1 MKSKYA
7 LILFWMIFSTSLVSV
22 SFAAENAFG
31 SLVSTNTA
39 NTNTTS
45 SSSSSSNTI
54 VDITVHPMLRWP
66 VESVTL
72 MGLMVSPS
80 LKVAI
85 IRLQDGGEYFIR
97 LGDKLGDA
105 KGTVTD
111 IKSSSIEVTQAGEIV
126 IVEVRNRSVSNEDE

>member
-7 LILFWMIFSTSLVSV
+7 LILFWMLFSTSLVSV

-31 SLVSTNTA
+31 SLVTTNTA
-39 NTNTTS
+39 DTNAG
-45 SSSSSSNTI
+45 SSSNVI
-54 VDITVHPMLRWP
+54 LDVTVHPLLRFP
-66 VESVTL
+66 VGSVTL

-97 LGDKLGDA
+97 LGDRLGDA
-105 KGTVTD
+105 SGTVTD
-111 IKSSSIEVTQAGEIV
+111 IKSSSIEVTEAGEIV
-126 IVEVRNRSVSNEDE
+126 SVEVRNRSVNNENDE

>member
-39 NTNTTS
+39 NTNTT
-45 SSSSSSNTI
+45 SSSSSNTI

-126 IVEVRNRSVSNEDE
+126 TVEVRNRSVSNEDE

>member
-1 MKSKYA
+1 
-7 LILFWMIFSTSLVSV
+7 
-22 SFAAENAFG
+22 
-31 SLVSTNTA
+31 
-39 NTNTTS
+39 
-45 SSSSSSNTI
+45 
-54 VDITVHPMLRWP
+54 
-66 VESVTL
+66 

-126 IVEVRNRSVSNEDE
+126 TVEVRNRSVSNEDE